1 LLSESDGKTAQLKL
15 NSVKRERIDVWI
27 DTTMNVAMIVGG
39 AFKLVSSGN
48 QQRVVPV
55 PTTLSLSSP
64 YSRVGFKLVSSGNQ
78 QRVVPTTLSLSLSLS
93 PYSRVADH
101 AAGDHARRRVVSM
114 ASSSSSSSSSGG
126 GGSGLLDRPLTP
138 KKDTVRKRP
147 PIYKVL
153 LHNDVGIDMDR
164 CAAARPHE
172 PPCLTRATRFARS
185 PVRSF
190 AGL

>member
-1 LLSESDGKTAQLKL
+1 MLSESDGKNAQLKL

-55 PTTLSLSSP
+55 PTTLSLSP

-78 QRVVPTTLSLSLSLS
+78 QRVVPTTLSLSLS

-114 ASSSSSSSSSGG
+114 AAASSSGG

>member
-1 LLSESDGKTAQLKL
+1 LKL

-27 DTTMNVAMIVGG
+27 DTTMNVAMIAGG
-39 AFKLVSSGN
+39 ATGFKLVSSGN

-64 YSRVGFKLVSSGNQ
+64 YSRV
-78 QRVVPTTLSLSLSLS
+78 
-93 PYSRVADH
+93 ADH

-114 ASSSSSSSSSGG
+114 ASSSSSSSGG

-164 CAAARPHE
+164 CAPARPHE

>member
-1 LLSESDGKTAQLKL
+1 MLSESDGKNAQLKL

-27 DTTMNVAMIVGG
+27 DTTMNVAMIAGG
-39 AFKLVSSGN
+39 AGGAAGFKLVSSGN

-55 PTTLSLSSP
+55 PTTLSSP

-78 QRVVPTTLSLSLSLS
+78 QRVVPTTLSLSLS

-114 ASSSSSSSSSGG
+114 ASSSSSSSGG

-164 CAAARPHE
+164 CALARPHE

>member
-1 LLSESDGKTAQLKL
+1 
-15 NSVKRERIDVWI
+15 
-27 DTTMNVAMIVGG
+27 MNVAMIVGG

-55 PTTLSLSSP
+55 PTT
-64 YSRVGFKLVSSGNQ
+64 
-78 QRVVPTTLSLSLSLS
+78 LSLS

>member
-1 LLSESDGKTAQLKL
+1 
-15 NSVKRERIDVWI
+15 
-27 DTTMNVAMIVGG
+27 MNVAMSAGG
-39 AFKLVSSGN
+39 AGGAAGFKLVSSN

-78 QRVVPTTLSLSLSLS
+78 QRVVPTTLSLSLSSL

-101 AAGDHARRRVVSM
+101 AAGDHARCRVVSM
-114 ASSSSSSSSSGG
+114 ASSSSSSSGG

-164 CAAARPHE
+164 CAPARPHE

-185 PVRSF
+185 LVRRTITS
-190 AGL
+190 GSTWSKCCSST